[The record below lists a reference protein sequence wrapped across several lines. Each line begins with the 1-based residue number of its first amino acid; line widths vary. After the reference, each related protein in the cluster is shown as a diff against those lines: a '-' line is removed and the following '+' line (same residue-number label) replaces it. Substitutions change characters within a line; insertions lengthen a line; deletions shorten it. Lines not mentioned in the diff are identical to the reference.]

1 MVGIIVTLMMVT
13 VDSGCDGCDVTLLDV
28 SRWRIMKKK
37 HNIPS
42 YSKNT
47 QAGTTTDQLSLVKQG
62 ETLLTK
68 CFIGKSTTGGAS
80 WIGLMK
86 KAFRSPVKENDIKS
100 IRRREDA
107 HEQEEEEKKRGK
119 RRWLFR
125 KPTLQETTLI
135 HQNQDQAE
143 ATTTNISSS
152 TISKGNLATNLLP
165 EKAELKQKRA
175 IGEAKTRD
183 GPTLSGDRVKNEIIR
198 DKVGVASV
206 EDKMQER
213 RLRWLGHVMRRGADA
228 PVRRCERLA
237 LNGFRRIRGRPKK
250 YWRELIRHDM
260 EQLQLTKDM
269 TLDRK
274 AWRSMIRVE
283 AAMLAA
289 EASVAAA
296 QASVDIIRLA
306 RPPVLVEQQRAILT
320 IQTAFRGYLAR
331 KALGALKGVVK
342 LQALIRGCNVR
353 KQTKMTLQCM
363 QSLVRVQTQVC
374 DQRRRLSCE
383 GISCGS
389 LFREAKSISELYL
402 SDKESTSTNQ
412 ATTLD
417 NDGYDHFHA
426 LEKVEV
432 LLQRAREAA
441 KKRENTLS
449 HAFSRKMWTSNKN
462 EDSSSNAELDENFR
476 NFHMTNVKSCKTL
489 SRSSCD
495 QPRNSIN
502 NIEIDTA
509 CSYNSDSDTEFWRL
523 HHQYYQEQQK
533 KFYSYA
539 FPSPLNGLPMTPP
552 FKIKNILVHSASPR
566 CRKEEKSHHRTTL
579 LSHRANHVN
588 GFSRNSANC
597 CPSADHQPS
606 YMAATAS
613 ARARERSQSAPRQMP
628 MTPERGIIAAA
639 KKRLSFPVQ

>member
-1 MVGIIVTLMMVT
+1 
-13 VDSGCDGCDVTLLDV
+13 
-28 SRWRIMKKK
+28 
-37 HNIPS
+37 
-42 YSKNT
+42 
-47 QAGTTTDQLSLVKQG
+47 
-62 ETLLTK
+62 
-68 CFIGKSTTGGAS
+68 
-80 WIGLMK
+80 
-86 KAFRSPVKENDIKS
+86 
-100 IRRREDA
+100 
-107 HEQEEEEKKRGK
+107 
-119 RRWLFR
+119 
-125 KPTLQETTLI
+125 
-135 HQNQDQAE
+135 
-143 ATTTNISSS
+143 
-152 TISKGNLATNLLP
+152 
-165 EKAELKQKRA
+165 
-175 IGEAKTRD
+175 
-183 GPTLSGDRVKNEIIR
+183 
-198 DKVGVASV
+198 
-206 EDKMQER
+206 
-213 RLRWLGHVMRRGADA
+213 
-228 PVRRCERLA
+228 
-237 LNGFRRIRGRPKK
+237 
-250 YWRELIRHDM
+250 
-260 EQLQLTKDM
+260 
-269 TLDRK
+269 
-274 AWRSMIRVE
+274 
-283 AAMLAA
+283 
-289 EASVAAA
+289 
-296 QASVDIIRLA
+296 
-306 RPPVLVEQQRAILT
+306 
-320 IQTAFRGYLAR
+320 
-331 KALGALKGVVK
+331 
-342 LQALIRGCNVR
+342 
-353 KQTKMTLQCM
+353 MTLQCM

-383 GISCGS
+383 GVSCGS
-389 LFREAKSISELYL
+389 LFREAKSIPELYL
-402 SDKESTSTNQ
+402 CDKESTSTNQ

-426 LEKVEV
+426 LEEVEV

-441 KKRENTLS
+441 KKRENTLA
-449 HAFSRKMWTSNKN
+449 HAFSRKMRTSNKN
-462 EDSSSNAELDENFR
+462 EDSSSNAELDEDFR

-566 CRKEEKSHHRTTL
+566 CRKEEKSHHPMTL

-597 CPSADHQPS
+597 CPTADHQPS

>member
-1 MVGIIVTLMMVT
+1 MK
-13 VDSGCDGCDVTLLDV
+13 
-28 SRWRIMKKK
+28 KKK

-47 QAGTTTDQLSLVKQG
+47 QPGTTTDQLSLVTQG

-165 EKAELKQKRA
+165 EKAELKQKGA
-175 IGEAKTRD
+175 IGVAKTRD
-183 GPTLSGDRVKNEIIR
+183 GPTLS
-198 DKVGVASV
+198 
-206 EDKMQER
+206 
-213 RLRWLGHVMRRGADA
+213 
-228 PVRRCERLA
+228 
-237 LNGFRRIRGRPKK
+237 
-250 YWRELIRHDM
+250 
-260 EQLQLTKDM
+260 
-269 TLDRK
+269 
-274 AWRSMIRVE
+274 

-320 IQTAFRGYLAR
+320 IQTAFRGHLAR

-342 LQALIRGCNVR
+342 LQALIRGYNVR

-383 GISCGS
+383 GVSCGS
-389 LFREAKSISELYL
+389 LFREAKSIPELYL
-402 SDKESTSTNQ
+402 CDKESTSTNQ

-426 LEKVEV
+426 LEEVEV

-441 KKRENTLS
+441 KKRENTLA
-449 HAFSRKMWTSNKN
+449 HAFSRKMRTSNKN
-462 EDSSSNAELDENFR
+462 EDSSSNAELDEDFR

-566 CRKEEKSHHRTTL
+566 CRKEEKSHHPMTL

-597 CPSADHQPS
+597 CPTADHQPS